1 MNEVWNLDPIYKGF
15 DDPQFEAD
23 LTRVKELVAEYG
35 AFAAA
40 LAETDPAAGL
50 VKGIA
55 MQEEITHLVG
65 KLAGYSNL
73 RQSTNTRDSEAG
85 SNMGRVMAVLSGMA
99 SPRAAFQNWA
109 ANLPNLMDLVRAE
122 ESLKDYEYLFSNIAD
137 ASRYLLP
144 GIGEEVMAKMEL
156 SGGEAWG
163 DLQSYLTS
171 TVPVSY
177 RGTTTNLSS
186 IRNLAYDA
194 DPAVRKA
201 AYEAEIA

>member
-65 KLAGYSNL
+65 KLAGYSSL
-73 RQSTNTRDSEAG
+73 RQSANTLDPTAG
-85 SNMGRVMAVLSGMA
+85 SHMGRVMAVLAGL
-99 SPRAAFQNWA
+99 AAALWEPILDM
-109 ANLPNLMDLVRAE
+109 LPIDQSKWLGVDLDSISCRGTRNDDVVPLVDNCCTPQD
-122 ESLKDYEYLFSNIAD
+122 SLLRVDIPV
-137 ASRYLLP
+137 RYLC
-144 GIGEEVMAKMEL
+144 A
-156 SGGEAWG
+156 
-163 DLQSYLTS
+163 
-171 TVPVSY
+171 
-177 RGTTTNLSS
+177 
-186 IRNLAYDA
+186 
-194 DPAVRKA
+194 
-201 AYEAEIA
+201 